1 MAVSKTLKDQQSLD
15 ACYGAW
21 APAVQSE
28 LVDVL
33 QLDEAKRAKVEDA
46 TDMRLEQPR
55 IATVPPVMQSGCAP
69 RTSFADAVWGFLV
82 QRVSFWRAATNER
95 NSPLAFS
102 TWIQLCK

>member
-1 MAVSKTLKDQQSLD
+1 MAGSKALKDQASLD

-46 TDMRLEQPR
+46 TNMRLEQQKKIIEVKELP
-55 IATVPPVMQSGCAP
+55 ASQ
-69 RTSFADAVWGFLV
+69 
-82 QRVSFWRAATNER
+82 
-95 NSPLAFS
+95 
-102 TWIQLCK
+102 